1 MYTTIC
7 NSSIYLFFYCKFHAY
22 RLKIALLLHLHYNNN
37 NYLSFDIILVKS
49 QVPVCF
55 NTDMG
60 ISPKSKGLSAKLRNP
75 NESQLGYVECL
86 KNTLR
91 YV

>member
-1 MYTTIC
+1 MV
-7 NSSIYLFFYCKFHAY
+7 LVKFQAY
-22 RLKIALLLHLHYNNN
+22 RIKIALLLHLHYNNN
-37 NYLSFDIILVKS
+37 NNYLSFVIILVKF
-49 QVPVCF
+49 QVPICF

-60 ISPKSKGLSAKLRNP
+60 ISPKSKGLSTKLRNP
-75 NESQLGYVECL
+75 NESQLGYVEYL